1 MGLIF
6 AGGGGGGG
14 GGPGGQGS
22 FQVVWHEQKVI
33 A

>member
-14 GGPGGQGS
+14 GDGS
-22 FQVVWHEQKVI
+22 FQVVWNEQKVI